1 MGELIDVATAPR
13 RGDTAVTT
21 AARRAPTWAWLRAR
35 LPWWV
40 AVAAAFTTVFV
51 LLSVR
56 VGRLQSPLHGDDMMY
71 FLDGLD
77 RLDQFR
83 SKGLS
88 GVVAGYVDR
97 PPHSPWASFLA
108 AGCFGLF
115 GMREWAPF
123 VGNGLLIMALVGF
136 VDFLAIGRGPWS
148 RRFCL
153 FMACT
158 APFAAQ
164 AVMQFRPDFAAGLL
178 TAIGVVLVLRSN
190 FAESSR
196 RHQAAAGVAFGL
208 ALLVKPTGSPF
219 TLAMTGGTLVLATLC
234 DWLTRPGLT
243 VRQVASSWAWCV
255 GPLLALAGP
264 HYALAWRSVAKI
276 VALNT
281 TDPQAKVWTMSGGEV
296 FPWYYYLT
304 GLGGRMMLRN
314 HLYLFGAICLA
325 SFVFVVRAR
334 DREAIVRHVAF
345 GLVLLVAWAIPTM
358 LGSFS
363 PFFTQTFVVLLL
375 FCAVLAVGDVMPRV
389 SIGGPRSPWITRVA
403 VAGAVVLPFVGMASR
418 TSGVAPDPARI
429 PAGSGEI
436 GRWSRARL
444 SHLQRRDRTRDAPL
458 ARSQGRRESRVP
470 CRRDLDR
477 FGRLPERDRP
487 VDPRARGHH
496 ARQRQGAS
504 LAPER
509 RGGGHRAGVAAGA
522 TRFPAGGD
530 LRAPGRERVLLV
542 RPSAMNPRRPRLRGA
557 RRAVARRDSSTPPG
571 RRCYRPHG
579 SGRALAPLA
588 WRLVRVVYLFEV
600 R

>member
-429 PAGSGEI
+429 RLHHEIYRDVLQQVRARSGDGPARVFLTCNGEI
-436 GRWSRARL
+436 APETLTWLARKDGVKAAFRAEEISTDLDVFRSEIDRSTLVLAVTTHGNGKVHPWLPSAEVADTVLALLRARPDFRQVATFGPL
-444 SHLQRRDRTRDAPL
+444 DAN
-458 ARSQGRRESRVP
+458 E
-470 CRRDLDR
+470 
-477 FGRLPERDRP
+477 
-487 VDPRARGHH
+487 
-496 ARQRQGAS
+496 
-504 LAPER
+504 
-509 RGGGHRAGVAAGA
+509 
-522 TRFPAGGD
+522 
-530 LRAPGRERVLLV
+530 
-542 RPSAMNPRRPRLRGA
+542 
-557 RRAVARRDSSTPPG
+557 
-571 RRCYRPHG
+571 Y
-579 SGRALAPLA
+579 
-588 WRLVRVVYLFEV
+588 YLFARV
-600 R
+600 Q